1 MTHLSDRRRVV
12 VRITSS
18 GVRIMKKIFPR
29 FNQIEVNAT
38 ADLTK
43 EEKTDLAHAL
53 RVILHTVERQVSR
66 SDP

>member
-1 MTHLSDRRRVV
+1 
-12 VRITSS
+12 
-18 GVRIMKKIFPR
+18 
-29 FNQIEVNAT
+29 VNAT

-43 EEKTDLAHAL
+43 EGKTDLAHAL